1 MFDKNLNENIILLII
16 ITISLFISYNYYI
29 NKDHEYV
36 KANNGK
42 KYRVQITEDNE
53 KTANLIAKAIE
64 KVNML
69 LEHLKKSE
77 PDDIRTKT
85 LIDRFDP
92 NNITENGINE
102 MKNGVTSYTVNK
114 CEKIVV
120 CLKQKNGDLVEL
132 NTLMYVII
140 HELAHICDLTS
151 EQHDEKFWKNFEWL
165 LTEAINIG
173 IYNYVDYSDE
183 EEPYCGI
190 NITSNVIDDSQ

>member
-1 MFDKNLNENIILLII
+1 MFDKNLNENIILLVI

-36 KANNGK
+36 KASNGK
-42 KYRVQITEDNE
+42 KYRVQITEDNQ

-64 KVNML
+64 KVKIL

-114 CEKIVV
+114 GEKIVV

-132 NTLMYVII
+132 NTLMYEII

-183 EEPYCGI
+183 EEPYCGT